1 MPVLPFEDCTLE
13 AQAIIRM
20 SYAGFS
26 ILILVLFIIFMVY
39 LYQKVKKFLPELVVF
54 LFSIVIGMLSISSLG
69 IPYTPWIQIFFIL
82 IQGIFFYLAVER
94 GDRW

>member
-1 MPVLPFEDCTLE
+1 MPLLPFEDCTLE

-20 SYAGFS
+20 SYVGFS
-26 ILILVLFIIFMVY
+26 IFILVLLMILMIY
-39 LYQKVKKFLPELVVF
+39 LYQKVRKFLPELVVF

-94 GDRW
+94 GDRF

>member
-1 MPVLPFEDCTLE
+1 MPIVPFEDCTLE

-20 SYAGFS
+20 AYAGFS
-26 ILILVLFIIFMVY
+26 MFVLVLLMILMIY
-39 LYQKVKKFLPELVVF
+39 LYQKVRKFLPELVVF

-82 IQGIFFYLAVER
+82 IQGVFFYLAVER
-94 GDRW
+94 GDRF